1 MVLIGNPDV
10 PVIILIIIHSKTGSI
25 NFEVQMDQLIHTWR
39 DLAEFI
45 GMVDVA
51 DLDSMAVPAGEIRT
65 DLVNFRTVLDEII
78 DLYDGT
84 AVTPTNTP
92 SAVIDRIRHM

>member
-1 MVLIGNPDV
+1 MALTELQMPT
-10 PVIILIIIHSKTGSI
+10 KQ
-25 NFEVQMDQLIHTWR
+25 NFYGKLQNAASQMDQLIHTWR